1 MKNGECT
8 GRDMALDLQ
17 DLVLDPDS
25 AKDSCGFCG
34 QIM

>member
-8 GRDMALDLQ
+8 DRAMALDLQ
-17 DLVLDPDS
+17 DLILDLDS